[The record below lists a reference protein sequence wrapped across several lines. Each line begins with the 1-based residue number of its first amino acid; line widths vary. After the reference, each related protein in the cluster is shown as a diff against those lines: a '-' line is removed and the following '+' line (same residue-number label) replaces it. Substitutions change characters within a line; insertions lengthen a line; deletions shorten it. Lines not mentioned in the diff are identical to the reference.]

1 MAPIIGIIAFLTV
14 LALSLI
20 LTRVAT
26 VALTMTG
33 LSQEVAKF
41 QARSAFTGT
50 GFTTKETENVV
61 NHPVRRRIIS
71 MLMIIRSAGLVTIIL
86 SLILSLTGFTKGP
99 QVLVRLAWLVGGVLL
114 LWILASSKIL
124 EQYIAI
130 AIKWALGRFTDL
142 DTRDYASLLRLSG
155 DYSVM
160 ELQVEKNDWL
170 SEQELMECKLR
181 DEGISVLGIVR
192 ENGDYVGVPKGSTKL
207 HGGDT
212 AILYGRV
219 DDLHALDKRQKDI
232 SGNQA
237 HEEAKDSQ
245 KKHLEQQDRQEQK
258 YEKERSEKLV

>member
-33 LSQEVAKF
+33 LSHEVAKF

-50 GFTTKETENVV
+50 GFTTKEAEKVV
-61 NHPVRRRIIS
+61 NHPVRRRIIA

-86 SLILSLTGFTKGP
+86 SLILSLTGFTKGT
-99 QVLVRLAWLVGGVLL
+99 QVLVRMAWLIGGVLV

-124 EQYIAI
+124 EKYIAI
-130 AIKWALGRFTDL
+130 VIKWALSRFTDL
-142 DTRDYASLLRLSG
+142 DTRDYASLLRLSS

-160 ELQVEKNDWL
+160 EVQIEENDWL
-170 SEQELMECKLR
+170 AEQALKECKLR

-219 DDLHALDKRQKDI
+219 DDLHALDKRQNDV

-237 HEEAKDSQ
+237 HEEAADSQ
-245 KKHLEQQDRQEQK
+245 KKHLKEQDRKERK
-258 YEKERSEKLV
+258 YEEERAEKYI

>member
-33 LSQEVAKF
+33 LSEEVAKF

-50 GFTTKETENVV
+50 GFTTKEAENVV
-61 NHPVRRRIIS
+61 NHPVRRKIIG

-86 SLILSLTGFTKGP
+86 SLILSLTGYPKGI
-99 QVLVRLAWLVGGVLL
+99 QVLMRMAWL
-114 LWILASSKIL
+114 A
-124 EQYIAI
+124 EQA
-130 AIKWALGRFTDL
+130 
-142 DTRDYASLLRLSG
+142 
-155 DYSVM
+155 
-160 ELQVEKNDWL
+160 
-170 SEQELMECKLR
+170 LMECKLR

-219 DDLHALDKRQKDI
+219 DDLHALDKRHLRK
-232 SGNQA
+232 SG
-237 HEEAKDSQ
+237 S
-245 KKHLEQQDRQEQK
+245 
-258 YEKERSEKLV
+258 